1 MTIQIVDHAAQDD
14 FWTDCVCC
22 GRPLKVAIGL
32 DGAAIASGWYG
43 RKCAAVLF
51 GRSTSK
57 GSLDTLELEAMQAQG
72 AREASRVSPLVGAK
86 PRVWGERSAWYDLA
100 FSLTKL
106 LPSSVAG
113 RAFSAAL

>member
-1 MTIQIVDHAAQDD
+1 MSITIVDHASQED

-32 DGAAIASGWYG
+32 DGAAITPGWYG

-51 GRSTSK
+51 GRSTNK
-57 GSLDTLELEAMQAQG
+57 ASLDTLEIEAMQAQG
-72 AREASRVSPLVGAK
+72 AREAARVSPLVGAK
-86 PRVWGERSAWYDLA
+86 PRVWGERAGWHDRAFALTTLA
-100 FSLTKL
+100 
-106 LPSSVAG
+106 PQSVAG

>member
-32 DGAAIASGWYG
+32 DGAAIAPGWYG
-43 RKCAAVLF
+43 RRCAAVLF

-57 GSLDTLELEAMQAQG
+57 DSLDTLELEAMQAQG

-86 PRVWGERSAWYDLA
+86 PRVWSERSAWYDLA
-100 FSLTKL
+100 FSFTKL